1 MVLRVSSK
9 MQIPKGDGRVIDD
22 AWITN
27 RMKKEVK
34 PEHSLESKD
43 EFSEGIKP
51 TITLNEKERATW
63 NG

>member
-1 MVLRVSSK
+1 

-22 AWITN
+22 AWNTN

-51 TITLNEKERATW
+51 TTTLNEKERATW